1 MNSNAIQEK
10 QQPTNSSL
18 VSKVKNVFSYK
29 FIYTLIL
36 CLTIIFMIL
45 LLVFFRFDRKTIE
58 VNNKK
63 LADEL
68 KDSKLQDLI
77 NGSGINNIPNLN
89 IITNNNSVK
98 TANQCGQGPVYIGN
112 NGTDQ
117 DCVRICENS
126 SAHALNVNDDPS
138 SIEYFTEGSKLKA
151 GVYCSI
157 GPRPE
162 CNTKTTQVIMTVN
175 SVVCRSKY
183 PDLVGGPLGNTIVAC
198 NNSKI
203 YDPHNILWDNRENEP
218 FSPYT
223 TIFDDV
229 DEMIDENTYRFTCK
243 FDGSD
248 ENKNKYIES
257 PLNRFHPYRNYCA
270 QFIYAAHPD
279 VKTKFVDDNNS
290 YVCDCGDFD
299 VTRVKNLYNDF
310 PQSPCSNIQQ
320 EDRVIVR
327 NKKQVTIPYKCFT
340 LFSPIT
346 DVGTSFPCPN
356 DQFTRDGSRL
366 GSVNVVYT
374 IDQHDLIEHPE
385 YEKFQDI
392 DLGEGGVIVKPNV
405 ITT

>member
-1 MNSNAIQEK
+1 MNS
-10 QQPTNSSL
+10 QQNTKITNQNSNNIW
-18 VSKVKNVFSYK
+18 SKVKNVFSYK
-29 FIYTLIL
+29 SIYTLIL
-36 CLTIIFMIL
+36 CLTIIFMII
-45 LLVFFRFDRKTIE
+45 LLVFFRFDRKTIQKQ
-58 VNNKK
+58 NKI
-63 LADEL
+63 LETEL
-68 KDSKLQDLI
+68 KNSKMQALI

-89 IITNNNSVK
+89 IITNNNAIK
-98 TANQCGQGPVYIGN
+98 TANQCGQGPVYIGD
-112 NGTDQ
+112 NGNDQ
-117 DCVRICENS
+117 DCIRICENS
-126 SAHALNVNDDPS
+126 SAHAVNVSNDPS
-138 SIEYFTEGSKLKA
+138 SIEYFNDGKQLKA

-175 SVVCRSKY
+175 SVTCRSKY
-183 PDLVGGPLGNTIVAC
+183 PDLVGGPLGNTIIAC
-198 NNSKI
+198 NNNKI

-229 DEMIDENTYRFTCK
+229 NEMIDENTYRFTCK
-243 FDGSD
+243 FDGYD

-279 VKTKFVDDNNS
+279 VQTKFIDNNQS
-290 YVCDCGDFD
+290 FICDCGDFE
-299 VTRVKNLYNDF
+299 VTRVQNLYKDF

-320 EDRVIVR
+320 DDKVIVR
-327 NKKQVTIPYKCFT
+327 NKRQVTIPYKCFT

-356 DQFTRDGSRL
+356 EQFTRDGSRL
-366 GSVNVVYT
+366 GSINVIYT
-374 IDQHDLIEHPE
+374 TDQHDLIEHPE
-385 YEKFQDI
+385 YEKFQDTNT
-392 DLGEGGVIVKPNV
+392 GVEVKKNI